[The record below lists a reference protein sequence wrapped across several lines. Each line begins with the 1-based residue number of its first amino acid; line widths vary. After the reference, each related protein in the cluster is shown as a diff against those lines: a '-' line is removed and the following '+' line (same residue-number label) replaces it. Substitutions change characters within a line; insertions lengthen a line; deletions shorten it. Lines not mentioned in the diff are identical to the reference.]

1 MLGFIQNFF
10 ANTVKEAEKIDEIK
24 ETTDTEHKIA
34 ELEKQLEE
42 L

>member
-24 ETTDTEHKIA
+24 ETTDTEQ
-34 ELEKQLEE
+34 ELRKYDD
-42 L
+42 